1 MNHRSRYKDNQA
13 SGHVQLAYQGI
24 RQMLF
29 HNDIGPG
36 QKISYRD
43 LAERLGMSPTP
54 VIQALKWLEFQQ
66 LVYHRRHRG
75 YYTAPISVQEVREAY
90 DLRQLIEVS
99 LLPETIRRLD
109 DKGQRRLQKALDD
122 HRAAVEENYLYSR
135 LSKDMAFHLRLAELS
150 GCKVQLQAL
159 TNVFDLLYLKYGG
172 NLLFS
177 TSVEAAYQD
186 HQSLVEKLVARDLAG
201 ATAILGQ
208 HLHHIKRHVCDG
220 LQRIVREKARS
231 SV

>member
-1 MNHRSRYKDNQA
+1 MKHPPRHSKKQA
-13 SGHVQLAYQGI
+13 EGHAQLAYRGI

-75 YYTAPISVQEVREAY
+75 YYTAPISVQEVGEAY
-90 DLRQLIEVS
+90 DLRRLIEVS
-99 LLPETIRRLD
+99 LLPETIKRLD
-109 DKGQRRLQKALDD
+109 DHGQKHLRKALAD
-122 HRAAVEENYLYSR
+122 HRAAVEGNYLYSR
-135 LSKDMAFHLRLAELS
+135 LSKDMAFHLCLAELS

-186 HQSLVEKLVARDLAG
+186 HQSLVDKLVARDLAG
-201 ATAILGQ
+201 ATTILRQ
-208 HLHHIKRHVCDG
+208 HLLHVKRHVCDG
-220 LQRIVREKARS
+220 LQRTVRERARA